1 MRVHDCLLL
10 RGFALKLR
18 RLLLLAA
25 PPSQYYKLFDSSA
38 VAKIS
43 AGLRLRRPSGADAPV
58 GARPPGR
65 ALRVPQRPYI
75 EVQQ

>member
-1 MRVHDCLLL
+1 MRVHDCLLP
-10 RGFALKLR
+10 
-18 RLLLLAA
+18 AA

-65 ALRVPQRPYI
+65 AHRVPQRPYI
-75 EVQQ
+75 EVLQ